1 MQLVTGRTIVG
12 SALLC
17 NTDIVRGLL
26 ANVFSDVERIPPVSL
41 RTSRI
46 KDNASMVNLGLLE
59 KRGLSVKY
67 FYDIMCFLSEQKYTQ
82 MYYDQL
88 F

>member
-1 MQLVTGRTIVG
+1 MQSVTGRTMVE
-12 SALLC
+12 SALLY

-46 KDNASMVNLGLLE
+46 KDNASIRNFSIRLKKATG
-59 KRGLSVKY
+59 R
-67 FYDIMCFLSEQKYTQ
+67 
-82 MYYDQL
+82 
-88 F
+88 